1 MKKIVFVVD
10 APDDLGLQEL
20 NEFCDK
26 VAEVLL
32 APSAAYEDRAKCRFG
47 SRFTRV
53 TIITDDKVDLSE

>member
-1 MKKIVFVVD
+1 MKKIVFAVD
-10 APDDLGLQEL
+10 LPDDIALPEL
-20 NEFCDK
+20 NELCGK

-53 TIITDDKVDLSE
+53 TITTDDKVDLSE